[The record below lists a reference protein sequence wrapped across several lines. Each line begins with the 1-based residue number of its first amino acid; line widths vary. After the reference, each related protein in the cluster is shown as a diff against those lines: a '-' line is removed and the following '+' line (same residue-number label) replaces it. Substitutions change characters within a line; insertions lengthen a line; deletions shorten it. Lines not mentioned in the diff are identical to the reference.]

1 MAREFPS
8 MNKTD
13 KRQTASRTGL
23 LQTDPRTSSTVR
35 DKLGEE
41 LRAMYGKLEA
51 QPLPERLLDLMGQL
65 AQPRSGRKP

>member
-1 MAREFPS
+1 

-23 LQTDPRTSSTVR
+23 LQTDPRTSSTIR

-41 LRAMYGKLEA
+41 LRAMYGKLEE
-51 QPLPERLLDLMGQL
+51 QPLPDRILALMRQL
-65 AQPRSGRKP
+65 GQPRRRRKP

>member
-1 MAREFPS
+1 

-23 LQTDPRTSSTVR
+23 LQTDPRTSPTIR

-41 LRAMYGKLEA
+41 LRAMYGTLEE
-51 QPLPERLLDLMGQL
+51 QPLPDRILALMRQL
-65 AQPRSGRKP
+65 GQPRFGRKP

>member
-1 MAREFPS
+1 

-23 LQTDPRTSSTVR
+23 LQTDPRTSSTIR

-41 LRAMYGKLEA
+41 LRAMYGKLEE
-51 QPLPERLLDLMGQL
+51 QPLPDRILALMRQL
-65 AQPRSGRKP
+65 GQPRFGRKP